1 MALTTERYDRIADGY
16 ARFWGP
22 VIAPWGIKVL
32 DLIEDDIAAGA
43 REVLDLGT
51 GTGRVAFEAVRR
63 WPDVRVTAI
72 DPSSGMLATAKRLA
86 GDELTFQQ
94 RRRLELVEAFGD
106 NLGGAVGRF
115 DVGVSAFVLQLVP
128 SRGRVLREVRRVLR
142 GGGRFAYVSWL
153 AGRGEARFAGDAILD
168 DVLDEAGFDPP
179 APDPRPGDLPSV
191 EAAASGLRAAGF
203 RTVRAFDDELI
214 QPWTADSYTAFITEF
229 DEADTF
235 ESMSV
240 RERKHA
246 IARLRREFGALPPA
260 EQAMRLPVVYA
271 TGVRS

>member
-22 VIAPWGIKVL
+22 VIAPWGIRVL
-32 DLIEDDIAAGA
+32 ELIEDDVAAGA

-63 WPDVRVTAI
+63 WPQVRVTAI
-72 DPSSGMLATAKRLA
+72 DPSSGMLGTAKRLA
-86 GDELTFQQ
+86 TDDLTAAQ
-94 RRRLELVEAFGD
+94 RRRLDFVEAFGD
-106 NLGGAVGRF
+106 NLGGADGRF
-115 DVGVSAFVLQLVP
+115 DVAVSAFVLQLVP
-128 SRGRVLREVRRVLR
+128 NRARVVREVRRVLR
-142 GGGRFAYVSWL
+142 AGGRFGYVSWL
-153 AGRGEARFAGDAILD
+153 AGERRFEGDRILD

-179 APDPRPGDLPSV
+179 EPDPRPGDLPSV
-191 EAAASGLRAAGF
+191 EAAAGGLRAGGF
-203 RTVRAFDDELI
+203 RTVRAHADELV
-214 QPWTADSYTAFITEF
+214 QPWTADTYTSFITEF

-235 ESMSV
+235 ASMTA
-240 RERKHA
+240 RERRHA
-246 IARLRREFGALPPA
+246 IARLRREFAALPPD